1 MCMHKHMHMHK
12 SLCQCGFHRGGGKSS
27 LASGNRQGEHFF
39 ITYLPAYSNVY
50 QNIQQQQQQQQ
61 QQQKINKKH
70 THKEKIKRTKENRE
84 TTTTTTTT
92 KNGIGKKNV
101 VVTTISV
108 ENLTGYSDIV
118 WADNWLWVLLTYM
131 INQQR
136 KNSLIL
142 KNSKEIF
149 LHICLRY
156 VQNQNQDML
165 MQ

>member
-1 MCMHKHMHMHK
+1 MHMHK

-50 QNIQQQQQQQQ
+50 QNIQQQQQQQ

-118 WADNWLWVLLTYM
+118 
-131 INQQR
+131 
-136 KNSLIL
+136 
-142 KNSKEIF
+142 
-149 LHICLRY
+149 
-156 VQNQNQDML
+156 
-165 MQ
+165 